1 MTEAQITQLIGILS
15 ILVTTLNAF
24 VLFWIA
30 QHQVQV
36 KADLKKFNGTIL
48 EAIDRKTTPPQ

>member
-1 MTEAQITQLIGILS
+1 MTEAQITQLIGILAVFVS
-15 ILVTTLNAF
+15 TLNAF

-36 KADLKKFNGTIL
+36 KDDLKKFNGTIL
-48 EAIDRKTTPPQ
+48 EAIDKKTTPSQ